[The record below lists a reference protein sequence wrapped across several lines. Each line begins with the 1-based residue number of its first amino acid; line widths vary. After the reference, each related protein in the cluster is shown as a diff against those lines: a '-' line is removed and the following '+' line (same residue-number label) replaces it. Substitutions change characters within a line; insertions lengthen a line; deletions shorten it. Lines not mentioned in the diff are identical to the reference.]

1 MDTTIIH
8 VPRRYVREEWGGTET
23 VIQEISRRQQDAG
36 WDPKIVTSMAL
47 AEHSREIIGGIPVE
61 RHSHFY
67 PYFGLTSDQR
77 LALDKKGGNLLSIG
91 LFRSLLREKGV
102 RLFHAH
108 ALNRLGATVAT
119 AARIHGKPFVV
130 SIHGGV
136 FEVPSE
142 EMEAMQRPVA
152 GKFDWGR
159 PLGALLGSRTLL
171 ERADLVLCV
180 GENEAKAA
188 RLRLGHDRIAHLPN
202 GVDCQRFA
210 GGNGSAFRKKHGIPE
225 TDFLVLNIAR
235 IDAQKNQLGLVE
247 AFLQLY
253 ASGRHQVRLVLV
265 GPETQAD
272 YARRL
277 RERIAS
283 SGLADRILLLPGL
296 PPDSLDL
303 PDAYDA
309 CDVFAMPSMHE
320 PFGIAAL
327 EAWSAGKAVVAAAV
341 GGLAGLIDDG
351 RTGLLCRAPGDLTRH
366 LGNIYDSPAYARE
379 LGRIGREEAQRHYDW
394 SAIHDRLESLYACTE
409 ARIARKK
416 SSPSPTLARHV

>member
-23 VIQEISRRQQDAG
+23 VIQEISRRQQAAG

-47 AEHSREIIGGIPVE
+47 AKHPRELIGGIPVE
-61 RHSHFY
+61 RHPHFY
-67 PYFGLTSDQR
+67 SYFGLRPDQR
-77 LALDKKGGNLLSIG
+77 LALDKKGGNLLSFG
-91 LFRSLLREKGV
+91 LFRSLLREKGA

-108 ALNRLGATVAT
+108 ALNRLGGTVAA
-119 AARIHGKPFVV
+119 AARILGKPFVV

-136 FEVPSE
+136 FEVPAE
-142 EMEAMQRPVA
+142 EMEAMQLPVA

-159 PLGALLGSRTLL
+159 PFGALLGSRTLL

-180 GENEAKAA
+180 GENEARAA

-202 GVDCQRFA
+202 GVDCQRFS
-210 GGNGSAFRKKHGIPE
+210 GGNGFAFRKKHGIPE

-253 ASGRHQVRLVLV
+253 ASGRQQSRLVLI

-283 SGLADRILLLPGL
+283 SGLGDRILLLPGL
-296 PPDSLDL
+296 APESADL

-309 CDVFAMPSMHE
+309 CDVFAMPSAHE

-327 EAWSAGKAVVAAAV
+327 EAWSAGKAVVASAV

-351 RTGLLCRAPGDLTRH
+351 RSGLLCRAPGDLARH
-366 LGNIYDSPAYARE
+366 LGNIYDSPAFARE
-379 LGRIGREEAQRHYDW
+379 LGRAGREEARLRYDW
-394 SAIHDRLESLYACTE
+394 SVIHDRLEALYATPE
-409 ARIARKK
+409 ARIARKN
-416 SSPSPTLARHV
+416 SPTSPTPARHV